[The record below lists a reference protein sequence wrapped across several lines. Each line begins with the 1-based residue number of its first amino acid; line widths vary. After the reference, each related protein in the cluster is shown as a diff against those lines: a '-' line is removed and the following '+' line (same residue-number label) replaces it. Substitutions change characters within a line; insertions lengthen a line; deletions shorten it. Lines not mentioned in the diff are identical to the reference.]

1 MTYVGIDVSKA
12 TFVVAYSSAKNSK
25 TKTFKNTTKG
35 VHEFIQ
41 SLSQPVSIIACWKQ
55 PGITVPC
62 SSIFFRKQES
72 LSVWRIR
79 SR

>member
-35 VHEFIQ
+35 VHIQIKSSRCFLYFI
-41 SLSQPVSIIACWKQ
+41 LNVANIYCLFF
-55 PGITVPC
+55 VPFC
-62 SSIFFRKQES
+62 FKLLQ
-72 LSVWRIR
+72 
-79 SR
+79 